1 MAKKNSKW
9 ESIADL
15 IWEVPQTIEGFLI
28 AIPYL
33 ILNSIGTIIKVL
45 FFSFISLLSFNK
57 WIKISELWNKKY
69 LKDNIANPWN
79 CVLALAII
87 IFFTIIF

>member
-9 ESIADL
+9 DSIADF
-15 IWEVPQTIEGFLI
+15 IWEAPQTIEGIFI

-33 ILNSIGTIIKVL
+33 ILNSIGAIIKL
-45 FFSFISLLSFNK
+45 LSLSFISLLSFNK

-69 LKDNIANPWN
+69 FKDNIANPWN
-79 CVLALAII
+79 CVLALVII
-87 IFFTIIF
+87 IILTIIF

>member
-1 MAKKNSKW
+1 VAKKNSKW

-15 IWEVPQTIEGFLI
+15 IWETPQTIEGFLI

-45 FFSFISLLSFNK
+45 FFSIISLLSFNK
-57 WIKISELWNKKY
+57 FLKISELWNKKY
-69 LKDNIANPWN
+69 LKNNIANPWN
-79 CVLALAII
+79 CFLALTII
-87 IFFTIIF
+87 VILTIIF